1 MDKLTTIKIKYEDET
16 YSDEIPVSVLAENV
30 EWDSTHTLVDILGNI
45 DTDTTGSI
53 QDQISQLFNEKVSST
68 DLSNYVASQPNSGVT
83 AENVEWDSTHTL
95 VDVLGNTDVDV
106 TGSIQDQISQ
116 LDETKVNKTN
126 IVQNIG
132 DSETDIMSQK
142 AVTEEVTAVKRD
154 LDKKADGIESLYKD
168 GILRVSITSGNERI
182 EHRITDTDIIYPNKS
197 LSITGDF
204 IDSQYSYGLARINL
218 TDGIDLD
225 NIVLSAFSRAGQG
238 GSTTFCI
245 YDNDDTLLFVGSNTN
260 LGIPWD
266 KTNKFI
272 KDFTIPRSVIPDNAS
287 YMLVNFWN
295 SASIT
300 WEHPF
305 AKYTVD
311 QKEVIASSN
320 VTIPTSEKAEYVGT
334 EHFKITIN
342 KNVLPE
348 SGAAVEEYEDDGVI
362 FLPSSYTKSGK
373 PTRLVISCH
382 GSGTVIDENFNRESR
397 SWNNFLITMGYAVL
411 DVNGGVADSRHY
423 NAPFA
428 IQSYIK
434 AYQYVVDKYNLYKEV
449 FVLGASMGGLPAFTL
464 AQLKTIPVKAVA
476 GFCPV
481 VDLYRQAW
489 CQPWYSEQG
498 DFSIQRKRIA
508 NYFGFDDGFSEWTT
522 NQVPSTAEK
531 QYFLDNI
538 EKVKGYY
545 PMLFGTINADKIL
558 TIDDGDYNDLVRIT
572 NVPTKIIQPDTDPTV
587 SAVYGKYLISA
598 IKNGGGIAEHKSY
611 LSGGHTPSW
620 GGTTTF
626 DGVQCYDNEAE
637 LVKWFRRWE

>member
-1 MDKLTTIKIKYEDET
+1 MDKLTAIKIKYDDET
-16 YSDEIPVSVLAENV
+16 YSDEIPISVLGENV
-30 EWDSTHTLVDILGNI
+30 EWDATHTLVDVLGSV
-45 DTDTTGSI
+45 DVDTTGTI
-53 QDQISQLFNEKVSST
+53 QDQISQLFNEKVSAT
-68 DLSNYVASQPNSGVT
+68 QLQDYVASQLNDIGANPAGSAVVVDSSLTISGAAADAKV
-83 AENVEWDSTHTL
+83 VGDTL
-95 VDVLGNTDVDV
+95 GAVRAQV
-106 TGSIQDQISQ
+106 SE

-154 LDKKADGIESLYKD
+154 LARYDTVNNVSVTKNLVWQAGYIQSRTGQIMSSTKSQYALLPLYAGETVVVGTGGIMTTLGTTTADTLAVGDIVDPIHFNTVDAYETVSYTANTDMKIVICVNKTNYMINFTKALNVQNANDIVTIRADLDKKADGIESLYKD

-182 EHRITDTDIIYPNKS
+182 EHRITDIIYPNKS
-197 LSITGDF
+197 FDLTGSIV
-204 IDSQYSYGLARINL
+204 DSQYSNGLARINL

-225 NIVLSAFSRAGQG
+225 NIVLSAFARAGN

-260 LGIPWD
+260 LGIQWSSS
-266 KTNKFI
+266 NKFI

-287 YMLVNFWN
+287 YMLVSFWKN
-295 SASIT
+295 TAIT

-305 AKYTVD
+305 IKYAVD

-348 SGAAVEEYEDDGVI
+348 SGTAVEEYEDDGVI

-382 GSGTVIDENFNRESR
+382 GSGTVINENFNRESR

-489 CQPWYSEQG
+489 CQPWYSE
-498 DFSIQRKRIA
+498 
-508 NYFGFDDGFSEWTT
+508 
-522 NQVPSTAEK
+522 
-531 QYFLDNI
+531 
-538 EKVKGYY
+538 
-545 PMLFGTINADKIL
+545 
-558 TIDDGDYNDLVRIT
+558 
-572 NVPTKIIQPDTDPTV
+572 
-587 SAVYGKYLISA
+587 
-598 IKNGGGIAEHKSY
+598 
-611 LSGGHTPSW
+611 
-620 GGTTTF
+620 
-626 DGVQCYDNEAE
+626 
-637 LVKWFRRWE
+637 

>member
-30 EWDSTHTLVDILGNI
+30 EWDATHTLVDILGSI
-45 DTDTTGSI
+45 DVDTTGSI
-53 QDQISQLFNEKVSST
+53 QDQIGQLFNEKVNSSEIESLESRI
-68 DLSNYVASQPNSGVT
+68 DNLESGSTTGDAELADIRVGADGKTYET
-83 AENVEWDSTHTL
+83 AGGAVRAQVSE
-95 VDVLGNTDVDV
+95 
-106 TGSIQDQISQ
+106 

-182 EHRITDTDIIYPNKS
+182 EHRITDIIYPNKS
-197 LSITGDF
+197 FDLTGSIV
-204 IDSQYSYGLARINL
+204 DSQYSNGLARINL

-225 NIVLSAFSRAGQG
+225 NIVLSAFARAGN

-245 YDNDDTLLFVGSNTN
+245 YDNDDTLLFVGSNIN
-260 LGIPWD
+260 LGIP
-266 KTNKFI
+266 TNNSNKFI
-272 KDFTIPRSVIPDNAS
+272 KDFTIPHSVIPDNAS
-287 YMLVNFWN
+287 YMLVSFWKN
-295 SASIT
+295 TAIT

-305 AKYTVD
+305 IKYAVD

-348 SGAAVEEYEDDGVI
+348 SGTAVEEYEDDGVI

-382 GSGTVIDENFNRESR
+382 GSGTVINENFNRESR

-489 CQPWYSEQG
+489 CQPWYSE
-498 DFSIQRKRIA
+498 
-508 NYFGFDDGFSEWTT
+508 
-522 NQVPSTAEK
+522 
-531 QYFLDNI
+531 
-538 EKVKGYY
+538 
-545 PMLFGTINADKIL
+545 
-558 TIDDGDYNDLVRIT
+558 
-572 NVPTKIIQPDTDPTV
+572 
-587 SAVYGKYLISA
+587 
-598 IKNGGGIAEHKSY
+598 
-611 LSGGHTPSW
+611 
-620 GGTTTF
+620 
-626 DGVQCYDNEAE
+626 
-637 LVKWFRRWE
+637 

>member
-16 YSDEIPVSVLAENV
+16 YSDEIPISVL
-30 EWDSTHTLVDILGNI
+30 S
-45 DTDTTGSI
+45 
-53 QDQISQLFNEKVSST
+53 
-68 DLSNYVASQPNSGVT
+68 
-83 AENVEWDSTHTL
+83 ENVEWDSTHTL
-95 VDVLGNTDVDV
+95 VDVLGSVNVDITGTIQDQISQLFNEKVGATQLQDYVASQLNDIGANPAGSAVVVDSSLTISGAAADAKVVGDNINDLRNYIGNIDTDT
-106 TGSIQDQISQ
+106 TGSIQDQIGQ
-116 LDETKVNKTN
+116 LFNE
-126 IVQNIG
+126 
-132 DSETDIMSQK
+132 
-142 AVTEEVTAVKRD
+142 
-154 LDKKADGIESLYKD
+154 KADGIESLYKD
-168 GILRVSITSGNERI
+168 GILRVSITSGNERV
-182 EHRITDTDIIYPNKS
+182 EHRITDIIYPNKS
-197 LSITGDF
+197 FDLTGSIV
-204 IDSQYSYGLARINL
+204 DSQYSNGLARINL

-225 NIVLSAFSRAGQG
+225 NIVLSAFARAGN

-245 YDNDDTLLFVGSNTN
+245 YDNDDTLLFVGSNIN
-260 LGIPWD
+260 LGIP
-266 KTNKFI
+266 TNNSNKFI

-287 YMLVNFWN
+287 YMLVSFWKN
-295 SASIT
+295 AAIT

-305 AKYTVD
+305 IKYTVD
-311 QKEVIASSN
+311 QKKVIASSD

-348 SGAAVEEYEDDGVI
+348 SGTAVEEYEDDGVI

-382 GSGTVIDENFNRESR
+382 GSGTVINENFNRESR

-489 CQPWYSEQG
+489 CQPS
-498 DFSIQRKRIA
+498 
-508 NYFGFDDGFSEWTT
+508 
-522 NQVPSTAEK
+522 
-531 QYFLDNI
+531 
-538 EKVKGYY
+538 
-545 PMLFGTINADKIL
+545 
-558 TIDDGDYNDLVRIT
+558 
-572 NVPTKIIQPDTDPTV
+572 V
-587 SAVYGKYLISA
+587 SGLAL
-598 IKNGGGIAEHKSY
+598 
-611 LSGGHTPSW
+611 
-620 GGTTTF
+620 
-626 DGVQCYDNEAE
+626 
-637 LVKWFRRWE
+637 WFYIV